1 MTPIALA
8 ALLLAKPV
16 PAVVRL
22 PAPAE
27 ARVEGC
33 VRASCTELDG
43 LRACKCVTDEGTFV
57 AVSLHGRKV
66 GAVSVSAYLGQTD
79 DFEVSRGD
87 LDGDGRAEVVVAS
100 RDSTSSGVAISRFSV
115 SILDG
120 RPLADGHADKTPVSF
135 GVDDYGEGV
144 VRKDGL
150 LLLPEWQSERGGGL
164 SLVGRPF
171 RYERGA
177 LLHDARGPVLRR
189 RLAQSFEEERSG
201 DLGAG
206 GTRGM
211 GRPGKWL
218 SDARCQGSGAEARG
232 AVVEKARIVGAGIT
246 NDRLMLVTRAGLKV
260 RVLSASAGQGV
271 RLGDAATG
279 RLYPPGYRPADPDA
293 LSGRHATIARSADGA
308 EPLVVWVE

>member
-1 MTPIALA
+1 MTPLLL

-16 PAVVRL
+16 PTVVHL
-22 PAPAE
+22 PVPAQ

-33 VRASCTELDG
+33 VRSSCTELG
-43 LRACKCVTDEGTFV
+43 ELRACKCLTDEGTFV

-66 GAVSVSAYLGQTD
+66 GAVSVNAYLGQTD

-87 LDGDGRAEVVVAS
+87 LDGDGHAEVVVAS
-100 RDSTSSGVAISRFSV
+100 RDSTSDGVAISRWTIA
-115 SILDG
+115 ILDG
-120 RPLADGHADKTPVSF
+120 RLLADGHADKSPVSF

-144 VRKDGL
+144 VRRDGL

-164 SLVGRPF
+164 SLLGRPF

-177 LLHDARGPVLRR
+177 LLPDARSPVMRR
-189 RLAQSFEEERSG
+189 RLVQSFEEERNG

-206 GTRGM
+206 SRGL

-218 SDARCQGSGAEARG
+218 SDGRCQGAGTDARG
-232 AVVEKARIVGAGIT
+232 AVVERARIVGAGIT

-260 RVLSASAGQGV
+260 RVLSASSGQGI
-271 RLGDAATG
+271 RLGDIATG

-293 LSGRHATIARSADGA
+293 LSGRHATLAKSADGA
-308 EPLVVWVE
+308 ESLVVWVE

>member
-1 MTPIALA
+1 MTLLLL
-8 ALLLAKPV
+8 LLLAKPV
-16 PAVVRL
+16 AAVVRL
-22 PAPAE
+22 PVPVE
-27 ARVEGC
+27 AKVDGC
-33 VRASCTELDG
+33 ARASCTQQGD
-43 LRACKCVTDEGTFV
+43 LRACKCVTEEGTFV

-66 GAVSVSAYLGQTD
+66 GAVSVSAFLGQTD

-100 RDSTSSGVAISRFSV
+100 RDTTSSGVAVSRWTV
-115 SILDG
+115 AILDG
-120 RPLADGHADKTPVSF
+120 RPLADGHADKAPVAF
-135 GVDDYGEGV
+135 GVDDFGDGV
-144 VRKDGL
+144 VRRDGL
-150 LLLPEWQSERGGGL
+150 LMLPEWQNERTGGL

-171 RYERGA
+171 RYEHGA
-177 LLHDARGPVLRR
+177 LLPDARSPVVRR
-189 RLAQSFEEERSG
+189 RLVQSFEEERNS

-206 GTRGM
+206 SARGV

-218 SDARCQGSGAEARG
+218 SDSRAQGAATEPRG

-246 NDRLMLVTRAGLKV
+246 NERLMLVTRAGLKV
-260 RVLSASAGQGV
+260 RVLSASSGQGV

-293 LSGRHATIARSADGA
+293 LSGRHATIAKSTDGT